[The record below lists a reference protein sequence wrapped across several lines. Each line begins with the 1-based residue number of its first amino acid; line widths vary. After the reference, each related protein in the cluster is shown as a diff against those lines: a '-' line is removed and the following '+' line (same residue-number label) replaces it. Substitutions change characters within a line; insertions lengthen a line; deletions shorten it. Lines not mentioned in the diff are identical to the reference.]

1 METNQIMDEVTMT
14 QTGETQ
20 GRETN
25 VENLSSRKH
34 PKRRKRIVFSI
45 ILVLVIAIGVS
56 AYFLSDGFSVL
67 PWENFYKRES
77 DTDHKK
83 SVIAPIIDEIKGK
96 TSTEISFNEW
106 VSNGVIDFS
115 VNSASAFDGELHPQ
129 DTSKSFYQYLTDVE
143 GETWLVFY
151 CSVKN
156 ISHEAI
162 ALESFK
168 TQLTI
173 DGYIY
178 EGDLYYD
185 DGSLN
190 EFIYSIKALG
200 TEDVM
205 ILFSIP
211 DNLASKDGTLRIG
224 INETISNYYWDDIDD
239 MADIYDL
246 SYTFNV

>member
-211 DNLASKDGTLRIG
+211 DNLASKDGTLRID
-224 INETISNYYWDDIDD
+224 ETISNYYWDDIDD
-239 MADIYDL
+239 MDDIYDL

>member
-45 ILVLVIAIGVS
+45 ILILVIAIGVS

-96 TSTEISFNEW
+96 TSTC
-106 VSNGVIDFS
+106 
-115 VNSASAFDGELHPQ
+115 LLY
-129 DTSKSFYQYLTDVE
+129 TSRCV
-143 GETWLVFY
+143 
-151 CSVKN
+151 
-156 ISHEAI
+156 
-162 ALESFK
+162 
-168 TQLTI
+168 
-173 DGYIY
+173 
-178 EGDLYYD
+178 
-185 DGSLN
+185 
-190 EFIYSIKALG
+190 
-200 TEDVM
+200 
-205 ILFSIP
+205 
-211 DNLASKDGTLRIG
+211 
-224 INETISNYYWDDIDD
+224 
-239 MADIYDL
+239 
-246 SYTFNV
+246 

>member
-143 GETWLVFY
+143 V
-151 CSVKN
+151 
-156 ISHEAI
+156 
-162 ALESFK
+162 
-168 TQLTI
+168 
-173 DGYIY
+173 
-178 EGDLYYD
+178 
-185 DGSLN
+185 
-190 EFIYSIKALG
+190 
-200 TEDVM
+200 
-205 ILFSIP
+205 
-211 DNLASKDGTLRIG
+211 
-224 INETISNYYWDDIDD
+224 
-239 MADIYDL
+239 
-246 SYTFNV
+246 

>member
-173 DGYIY
+173 DGYID

-239 MADIYDL
+239 MDDIYDL

>member
-239 MADIYDL
+239 L

>member
-83 SVIAPIIDEIKGK
+83 SVIAPIIDDIKGK

-151 CSVKN
+151 CYVKN

-224 INETISNYYWDDIDD
+224 INETISTILTIWMIFT
-239 MADIYDL
+239 I
-246 SYTFNV
+246 

>member
-1 METNQIMDEVTMT
+1 M
-14 QTGETQ
+14 
-20 GRETN
+20 
-25 VENLSSRKH
+25 
-34 PKRRKRIVFSI
+34 
-45 ILVLVIAIGVS
+45 
-56 AYFLSDGFSVL
+56 
-67 PWENFYKRES
+67 
-77 DTDHKK
+77 
-83 SVIAPIIDEIKGK
+83 
-96 TSTEISFNEW
+96 SFNEW

-239 MADIYDL
+239 MDDIYDL

>member
-224 INETISNYYWDDIDD
+224 INETISNDYWDDIDD
-239 MADIYDL
+239 MDDIYDL

>member
-239 MADIYDL
+239 MDDIDDL

>member
-1 METNQIMDEVTMT
+1 METNEIMDEVTVT
-14 QTGETQ
+14 PTGEAQ
-20 GRETN
+20 KSETN
-25 VENLSSRKH
+25 VENLSSRKRSK
-34 PKRRKRIVFSI
+34 KRNRIVLFVVLMLI
-45 ILVLVIAIGVS
+45 ITAGIS

-67 PWENFYKRES
+67 LRENFYKRES
-77 DTDHKK
+77 DTNHKN

-96 TSTEISFNEW
+96 TSKEISFNEL
-106 VSNGVIDFS
+106 VSNDVIEFS

-129 DTSKSFYQYLTDVE
+129 DTSMSFYQYLTDVE

-156 ISHEAI
+156 ISHEDI
-162 ALESFK
+162 TLESFK
-168 TQLTI
+168 SQLTI

-178 EGDLYYD
+178 DGVLYYD

-190 EFIYSIKALG
+190 EFIYSIKPLG

-211 DNLASKDGTLRIG
+211 DSLAQKDGTLRIG
-224 INETISNYYWDDIDD
+224 VNETISNYYWDDIDD
-239 MADIYDL
+239 MEDIYDL
-246 SYTFNV
+246 SYTFNA

>member
-156 ISHEAI
+156 ISPEAI

-239 MADIYDL
+239 MDDIYDL

>member
-224 INETISNYYWDDIDD
+224 INETISNYYWDDMD
-239 MADIYDL
+239 DIYDL